1 MSLGDALVV
10 EKSKRTAAQTEGSK
24 PSDGMSDKIAAM
36 ELGGT
41 KTVVALG
48 DDQGRLLEE
57 FRYPTTTPEET
68 MAVAVAWWRERASFD
83 RLGIGS
89 FGPIRVDVTAR
100 DYGTFLTTPKLAW
113 QGFSLSAFVRE
124 HLPGVRLFLDTDVQ
138 AALLAE
144 MTCGAARGVKDALYL
159 TVGTGI
165 GAGIASG
172 GRLVHGALHPEMG
185 HLLVRRHPEDSFAG
199 VCPYHG
205 DCWEGLASG
214 PAMAQ
219 RWGAAAHTLPSDHP
233 AWEMEAFY
241 LAQGLYAACAM
252 VSPQRLI
259 LGGGVSQAEGLLEKV
274 SVWMDRFS
282 QGYFESLGA
291 RVVAPVLGQQAGI
304 VGAIQ
309 LALCGDKEMLL
320 S

>member
-1 MSLGDALVV
+1 MSG
-10 EKSKRTAAQTEGSK
+10 R
-24 PSDGMSDKIAAM
+24 IAAM

-41 KTVVALG
+41 KTVVAVA
-48 DDQGRLLEE
+48 DTDGRLCEE
-57 FRYPTTTPEET
+57 YRFPTTTPEET
-68 MAVAVAWWRERASFD
+68 MNIAVSWWRARGEVE
-83 RLGIGS
+83 RLGIAS
-89 FGPIRVDVTAR
+89 FGPIRVDPQAA
-100 DYGTFLTTPKLAW
+100 DFGTFLRTPKESW
-113 QGFSLSAFVRE
+113 QGFSSASYVQN
-124 HLPGVRLFLDTDVQ
+124 HLPGIPWFLDTDVQ

-144 MTCGAARGVKDALYL
+144 MTYGAARGLSDVLYL

-165 GAGIASG
+165 GAGLACG
-172 GRLVHGALHPEMG
+172 GRLVHGTLHPEMG
-185 HLLVRRHPEDSFAG
+185 HLLVRRHADDSFAG
-199 VCPYHG
+199 VCPFHR

-219 RWGAAAHTLPSDHP
+219 RWGAAAHTLPVDHP
-233 AWEMEAFY
+233 AWDMEAFY

-291 RVVAPVLGQQAGI
+291 RVVAPALGQQAGI

-309 LALCGDKEMLL
+309 LALHGETKMPP
-320 S
+320 